1 MSELKTAINRSYRVI
16 SSQNKVMNHY
26 AVQLQSAVVST
37 DHKKAILREM
47 QLELTAQHYRRPE
60 HRSVAYEVT
69 HSSSVKLEMSSQPSL
84 IQTGG
89 QVSAPSVKTAVDN
102 SYIKTQR
109 STEYIRTSR
118 ITYSDSV
125 KEVFKAS
132 ENLEEKIL
140 EANKL
145 WRKKVKSRAIGIKQR
160 GLENQKYTTAEMDSE
175 GAEAIEMVQTVQ
187 SAGSTVAQTGGM
199 LRTAVKSTSN
209 GIGSIKTMVK
219 SGVKLGSRK
228 DISRIATSVRGSVVN
243 VAKDTGRQLLKT
255 QIDKSKITDTG
266 TETIKQ
272 GLTEMRYVDNAR
284 KAVLNTARTTVKA
297 GYAIKNMPKDTRT
310 RVQRIKKNTERA
322 KAAAKKAAFVLK
334 KIFNSKVAL
343 VIIIAAILLLLI
355 VALMNG
361 LVAVIGTA
369 IASLFSWLFSEEASK
384 NTKEILNDYSASI
397 VEYIEEKQ
405 SEIDEIVEGFVC
417 DRRQYP
423 PYDEISELNQ
433 YGNKDIVIEN
443 GNSILAILAVL
454 RYRELDN
461 SEEIQFEFTDEEI
474 QEVIEKLYTFE
485 YYYTYGHCS
494 TPYCKRKTTSTTYN
508 EGIPYEFTVETTE
521 YYCDV
526 DHQWLHGEVTNHTVG
541 EVMEEYAFTDEEKSL
556 YEMYLAQIGAMIGD
570 DEDV

>member
-1 MSELKTAINRSYRVI
+1 MSELKTTLNRSDGVI
-16 SSQNKVMNHY
+16 SSQNKILNHY

-89 QVSAPSVKTAVDN
+89 QVSAPSVTKAVDN

-118 ITYSDSV
+118 LTYSDSV

-140 EANKL
+140 EADKL
-145 WRKKVKSRAIGIKQR
+145 WQKKVKARAIGIKQR
-160 GLENQKYTTAEMDSE
+160 GLKNQKYTTAETDSE
-175 GAEAIEMVQTVQ
+175 GSESIEMVKTVQ

-219 SGVKLGSRK
+219 NGVKLGSRK
-228 DISRIATSVRGSVVN
+228 DIAKIATSVRGSVAN
-243 VAKDTGRQLLKT
+243 VAKDTGQQLLKT

-272 GLTEMRYVDNAR
+272 GLTELRYVDNAR

-297 GYAIKNMPKDTRT
+297 GYAIKNMPKDTR
-310 RVQRIKKNTERA
+310 VQVRNIKKNVKRTVETA
-322 KAAAKKAAFVLK
+322 NQTAWVIK
-334 KIFNSKVAL
+334 KILTSKASL
-343 VIIIAAILLLLI
+343 IIMLAILLILLI
-355 VALMNG
+355 VTLLNG
-361 LVAVIGTA
+361 LVTVIVTAVT
-369 IASLFSWLFSEEASK
+369 SLFSWLVSEDENKDTSK
-384 NTKEILNDYSASI
+384 ILADYSTSI
-397 VEYIEEKQ
+397 IEYVDNKQ
-405 SEIDEIVEGFVC
+405 DEIDKFVDGFIC

-423 PYDEISELNQ
+423 PYDEIAELNQ
-433 YGNKDIVIEN
+433 YGNKKIILEDKNPV
-443 GNSILAILAVL
+443 LAILAVL
-454 RYRELDN
+454 RYRELDEDKQ
-461 SEEIQFEFTDEEI
+461 EEFEFEFTAEEI
-474 QEVIEKLYTFE
+474 QEVTDKFFTFD
-485 YYYTYGHCS
+485 YWYTYGHCS
-494 TPYCKRKTTSTTYN
+494 APYCKKQTTVTIYN
-508 EGIPYEFTVETTE
+508 QGTPYEFAVETTE

-526 DHQWLHGEVTNHTVG
+526 SHQWLYGEVKNHTA
-541 EVMEEYAFTDEEKSL
+541 EKVMEEYDFTDEEKDL
-556 YEMYLAQIGAMIGD
+556 YRMYLAQTIELTG
-570 DEDV
+570 ED